1 MINVL
6 FIHHT
11 KSIGGAAIS
20 MIKTIEFLDRSK
32 FKPVVLLLKRSELA
46 NVLEEKNI
54 EYLITSEKFYIK
66 YYSFFSHYEP
76 GYKWYDIFNL
86 IPKSFCWILSRFHFS
101 KKILKDVDFD
111 IIHLNSS
118 VN

>member
-1 MINVL
+1 MKNRIIKVL

-11 KSIGGAAIS
+11 KAIGGAAIS
-20 MIKTIEFLDRSK
+20 MIKTIEFLDRSR

-66 YYSFFSHYEP
+66 YYSF
-76 GYKWYDIFNL
+76 
-86 IPKSFCWILSRFHFS
+86 
-101 KKILKDVDFD
+101 
-111 IIHLNSS
+111 
-118 VN
+118 